1 MTKAAERAHRRA
13 EALAGFPLLR
23 GCPATGVQRWL
34 ARADLLHEP
43 QRVALAE
50 AISDLVEEQEAAPMG
65 HEALADHIAA
75 QPVLRDVIGVG
86 DTPERSARTI
96 PIKLMAQLIK
106 EQGGFDGVARLF
118 QFEGPKAEPPHP
130 HLERWDEA
138 VPVKPAALRK
148 AAVAALVGRFGGEA
162 KAEGEL
168 TRVVALVPQGRI
180 VVDLIFAAPGRAA
193 SRQMSYVLMLDRA
206 DGTRMRCG
214 SYGSIWRIG
223 AEWDLITEGNLQRS
237 MVHLVRVVD
246 AQLTL
251 FAEG

>member
-1 MTKAAERAHRRA
+1 MTRAAERSHRRA

-34 ARADLLHEP
+34 ARADLLDEAR
-43 QRVALAE
+43 RVDLAE
-50 AISDLVEEQEAAPMG
+50 ALSNLVEAQEVAPMA

-86 DTPERSARTI
+86 DAPERSARTI
-96 PIKLMAQLIK
+96 PVKLMAQLIK

-118 QFEGPKAEPPHP
+118 QFEGAKAEPPRP
-130 HLERWDEA
+130 HLERWEEA
-138 VPVKPAALRK
+138 VPAKPAALRK

-162 KAEGEL
+162 KADGEM
-168 TRVVALVPQGRI
+168 TRVAAAVPQGRM

-193 SRQMSYVLMLDRA
+193 SRQMSYTVFLDRV
-206 DGTRMRCG
+206 DGTRVRSG
-214 SYGSIWRIG
+214 SYGSLWRIG
-223 AEWDLITEGNLQRS
+223 AEWDLITEANLTRS
-237 MVHLVRVVD
+237 MAHLVRVVD
-246 AQLTL
+246 AQLAL